1 MRLSLQ
7 RGAAV
12 LAVLAALGGVALL
25 PQSARADVEAGRT
38 AIQAGDYPKAI
49 QELQPLAD
57 QGDATAQYLLAEI
70 YYGGHGGSLPEAVK
84 WMTASAEQGYAQA
97 QARLGLMYATG
108 KGVPLDNMTAYR
120 WFALAAQ
127 LAKADSQK
135 NLRTVSETNRD
146 VVAKRLTP
154 DERKRAD
161 AEVAAWKPGSSMPLG
176 AQAAASAP
184 APAATIGT
192 IGQVIPG
199 IRIQLAAVRKDS
211 ETAPEWARLQ
221 HVLGDTVSG
230 LSLTVESV
238 DLGTKGIYHRIQ
250 AGPFPD
256 KASAVAK
263 CEAIQA
269 LKQACIVVVRK

>member
-7 RGAAV
+7 RGAAILAV
-12 LAVLAALGGVALL
+12 LAVLGGSIL
-25 PQSARADVEAGRT
+25 PQTARADVEAGRA

-57 QGDATAQYLLAEI
+57 QGDATAEYLLAEI
-70 YYGGHGGSLPEAVK
+70 YYGGHGGSLSEAVK

-127 LAKADSQK
+127 LATGDTQK
-135 NLRTVSETNRD
+135 NLKTVSETNRD

-161 AEVAAWKPGSSMPLG
+161 AEIAAWKPGSSMPLG
-176 AQAAASAP
+176 AQAAASP
-184 APAATIGT
+184 APAAPATIGT

-211 ETAPEWARLQ
+211 EAAPEWARLQ
-221 HVLGDTVSG
+221 QVLGDAVSG

-256 KASAVAK
+256 KASATAK

-269 LKQACIVVVRK
+269 MKQACIVVVRK

>member
-7 RGAAV
+7 RGAAIFAV
-12 LAVLAALGGVALL
+12 LAVLGGVAPASLAA
-25 PQSARADVEAGRT
+25 SDVEAGRA

-49 QELQPLAD
+49 QELQPQAD
-57 QGDATAQYLLAEI
+57 KGDATAQYLLAEI

-127 LAKADSQK
+127 LAKPDSQK
-135 NLRTVSETNRD
+135 NLKTVSETNRD
-146 VVAKRLTP
+146 VVAKRLTA

-161 AEVAAWKPGSSMPLG
+161 AEVTAWKPGATMPLG
-176 AQAAASAP
+176 AQPVAP
-184 APAATIGT
+184 APAASIGT

-199 IRIQLAAVRKDS
+199 IRIQLAAVRKDT
-211 ETAPEWARLQ
+211 ETATEWTRLQ
-221 HVLGDTVSG
+221 HVLGDALSG

-238 DLGTKGIYHRIQ
+238 DLGTKGVYRRIQ
-250 AGPFPD
+250 AGPFND

-269 LKQACIVVVRK
+269 MKQACLVVVRK

>member
-1 MRLSLQ
+1 
-7 RGAAV
+7 
-12 LAVLAALGGVALL
+12 
-25 PQSARADVEAGRT
+25 
-38 AIQAGDYPKAI
+38 
-49 QELQPLAD
+49 
-57 QGDATAQYLLAEI
+57 
-70 YYGGHGGSLPEAVK
+70 
-84 WMTASAEQGYAQA
+84 
-97 QARLGLMYATG
+97 MYATG

-120 WFALAAQ
+120 WFGLAAQ

-176 AQAAASAP
+176 AQAAAP